1 MAGLENKAEIAPPV
15 AVASEHQ
22 QVNAARTGSP
32 GGVLVIDFQ
41 RVVVLLGRFPG
52 LAGLDLRV
60 SQGEIV
66 VVRGANGAG
75 KTTLLK
81 AVSGL
86 VTVAEGSAAVLG
98 VDLRRD
104 RRTVRRSVGLLGHQG
119 FLYDD
124 LTVAENIAFAVRAG
138 GGNPERIEPA
148 MARVGLAGRLRDLRV
163 GACSAGQR
171 RRTSL
176 ASLIARNPTLWLL
189 DEPHAGLD
197 AEARDLLDTLVREA
211 AAGGTTV
218 LVASHD
224 ETRAEALATRIVTV
238 GGGHVTNDRP
248 VTHPAVTHQPH
259 PGDHAP

>member
-1 MAGLENKAEIAPPV
+1 MAGLENNAKIAPPV
-15 AVASEHQ
+15 AAASGNQ
-22 QVNAARTGSP
+22 QVNVAGAASP
-32 GGVLVIDFQ
+32 AAVTVIDFR
-41 RVVVLLGRFPG
+41 RVVVLLGRFPA
-52 LAGLDLRV
+52 LAGFDLQV
-60 SQGEIV
+60 GQGEIV

-124 LTVAENIAFAVRAG
+124 LTVVENIAFAVRAG
-138 GGNPERIEPA
+138 GGDPARIDPA
-148 MARVGLAGRLRDLRV
+148 MARVGLDGRLRDLRV

-176 ASLIARNPTLWLL
+176 ASLVARNPALWLL

-197 AEARDLLDTLVREA
+197 PEARDLLDTFVREA

-224 ETRAEALATRIVTV
+224 EARAEALATRIVTV
-238 GGGHVTNDRP
+238 GGGHVTDDRS
-248 VTHPAVTHQPH
+248 VTHQPLPTH
-259 PGDHAP
+259 HAP

>member
-1 MAGLENKAEIAPPV
+1 MAGLENHAGNALPV
-15 AVASEHQ
+15 TLSSESQ
-22 QVNAARTGSP
+22 QVNAARGAQP
-32 GGVLVIDFQ
+32 GAVPVIDFRQ
-41 RVVVLLGRFPG
+41 VVVLLGRFPA

-60 SQGEIV
+60 DQGEIV

-86 VTVAEGSAAVLG
+86 VTIAEGSATVLG

-138 GGNPERIEPA
+138 GGDPTRIDPA
-148 MARVGLAGRLRDLRV
+148 MKRVGLDGRLRNLRV

-176 ASLIARNPTLWLL
+176 ASLVARNPAFWLL

-197 AEARDLLDTLVREA
+197 PEARDLLDHLVREA

-224 ETRAEALATRIVTV
+224 EARAEALATRIVTV
-238 GGGHVTNDRP
+238 GGGHVTDDR
-248 VTHPAVTHQPH
+248 AVTNRPPAAH
-259 PGDHAP
+259 HAP

>member
-1 MAGLENKAEIAPPV
+1 MAGLENMVETSPPIADASPNRRENPV
-15 AVASEHQ
+15 DG
-22 QVNAARTGSP
+22 RSP
-32 GGVLVIDFQ
+32 APVPVIDFQ
-41 RVVVLLGRFPG
+41 RVVVLLGRFPA
-52 LAGLDLRV
+52 LAGLDLKV
-60 SQGEIV
+60 GQGEIV
-66 VVRGANGAG
+66 VIRGANGAG

-86 VTVAEGSAAVLG
+86 VSVAEGSAVVLG

-124 LTVAENIAFAVRAG
+124 LTVAENIGFAVRAG
-138 GGNPERIEPA
+138 RADPDRIDPA
-148 MARVGLAGRLRDLRV
+148 IERVGLGGRLRDLRV

-176 ASLIARNPTLWLL
+176 ASLIARNPALWLL

-197 AEARDLLDTLVREA
+197 PEARDLLDTLVREA

-224 ETRAEALATRIVTV
+224 EARAEELATRVVTV
-238 GGGHVTNDRP
+238 GGGHVTDDR
-248 VTHPAVTHQPH
+248 AVTHRPRAAH
-259 PGDHAP
+259 HAP

>member
-1 MAGLENKAEIAPPV
+1 MAGLENMVHSSPAV
-15 AVASEHQ
+15 AVAAENRRLNVAGNESLA
-22 QVNAARTGSP
+22 QVP
-32 GGVLVIDFQ
+32 VIDFQ
-41 RVVVLLGRFPG
+41 RVIVLLGRFPA
-52 LAGLDLRV
+52 LAGLDLQV

-66 VVRGANGAG
+66 VIRGANGAG

-138 GGNPERIEPA
+138 GGDSDRIGPA
-148 MARVGLAGRLRDLRV
+148 MERVGLVGRLRDLRV

-176 ASLIARNPTLWLL
+176 ASLVSRNPALWLL

-197 AEARDLLDTLVREA
+197 ADARDLLDTLVREA

-224 ETRAEALATRIVTV
+224 EARAEALATRVVTV
-238 GGGHVTNDRP
+238 GGGHVTDDR
-248 VTHPAVTHQPH
+248 AVTHRPH
-259 PGDHAP
+259 PAHHAP

>member
-1 MAGLENKAEIAPPV
+1 MAGLENKAETSPPDS
-15 AVASEHQ
+15 AASKNRQENT
-22 QVNAARTGSP
+22 VGDGPPSESA
-32 GGVLVIDFQ
+32 VIDFHE
-41 RVVVLLGRFPG
+41 VVVLLGRFPA

-66 VVRGANGAG
+66 IVRGANGAG

-86 VTVAEGSAAVLG
+86 VTVAAGSAAVLG

-104 RRTVRRSVGLLGHQG
+104 RRSVRRSVGLLGHQG

-138 GGNPERIEPA
+138 RGDPSRIDPA
-148 MARVGLAGRLRDLRV
+148 IGRVGLDGRLRNLRV

-176 ASLIARNPTLWLL
+176 ASLIARNPALWLL

-197 AEARDLLDTLVREA
+197 AEARDLLDNLVREA

-224 ETRAEALATRIVTV
+224 ETRAEALATRVVTV
-238 GGGHVTNDRP
+238 GGGHVTNDRAVAP
-248 VTHPAVTHQPH
+248 PTVTHQTLPTH
-259 PGDHAP
+259 HAP

>member
-1 MAGLENKAEIAPPV
+1 MAGLENKAEIAPLV
-15 AVASEHQ
+15 AAASESQ
-22 QVNAARTGSP
+22 PVNATRSGSP
-32 GGVLVIDFQ
+32 GRRPVIDLE
-41 RVVVLLGRFPG
+41 RVVVLLGRFPA

-60 SQGEIV
+60 GQGEIV

-86 VTVAEGSAAVLG
+86 VTVAEGSAVVLG
-98 VDLRRD
+98 VDLLRD
-104 RRTVRRSVGLLGHQG
+104 RRTVRRAVGLLGHQG

-138 GGNPERIEPA
+138 GADPARIEPA
-148 MARVGLAGRLRDLRV
+148 MERVGLAGRLRDLRV

-176 ASLIARNPTLWLL
+176 ASLVARNPALWLL

-197 AEARDLLDTLVREA
+197 PAARDLLDTLVREA

-224 ETRAEALATRIVTV
+224 EARTEALATRVVTV
-238 GGGHVTNDRP
+238 GGGHVTDDRSSSHQ
-248 VTHPAVTHQPH
+248 THRH
-259 PGDHAP
+259 HAS